1 MGAMTGRLILC
12 ARRRDKK
19 VAGGKREARRH
30 RNACEKMYDPG
41 RVAENVLAPLPGR
54 YAKKLRKGERH
65 EVVGAESETFQR
77 EPTGRNPVQQRVVP
91 GWKRVLRGNGAT
103 RYVKCTQRVNRPRD

>member
-1 MGAMTGRLILC
+1 MFGVEAKLLTNRRTRPLRGRMYPMAPDPAVAQGATRRLPYVTPPGC
-12 ARRRDKK
+12 TPRSF
-19 VAGGKREARRH
+19 GKGKD
-30 RNACEKMYDPG
+30 N
-41 RVAENVLAPLPGR
+41 
-54 YAKKLRKGERH
+54 
-65 EVVGAESETFQR
+65 EVVRAESETFQG